1 MPTLVYCDVD
11 GSEHTFELGHTPAII
26 GRAIDCAIRS
36 DDPRMS
42 RQHARLTWTADG
54 VWIEDLGSANGV
66 YVGLERVHT
75 AKVPVGEVVV
85 VGSIVFQLAERGA
98 TLPPPVG
105 VHATLAQWL
114 SLERKARRVIEDER
128 NAFAAR
134 VGSIHQ
140 QKVDGDVQAEALLA
154 RAQGEAGEAAAARAV
169 AEDALVTTRR
179 ELTALRAEHEQ
190 AQRRHAAELERLHGE
205 LAGLRDADTLAR
217 TSAGLA
223 EAAARAEADAQV
235 AALVAELTH
244 AQGRLASVDHVV
256 AATAAAHDE
265 ALRAMLARLEEADR
279 ERTAAQLRAQSAE
292 RALAEARVPPEPKE
306 ETGSAMAPFKTI
318 RMSVLTEE
326 APAEVAA
333 AQAATL
339 EATRRAEAAETTAAA
354 LSRDVTASM
363 RVVADLEARMAKVN
377 RELDAAVLRA
387 VAAEQRAEAAARAA
401 VDEIQAVRR
410 ASGEVPVTPEGEPMP
425 TLIAGFEPEP
435 TSVVRVD
442 GAGRGR
448 QVAEAEL
455 EIRDLERQVLQLRTE
470 LDAQLAAA
478 RAGARDLTG
487 TSPTLAGD
495 HAALLDALEESIDS
509 LRSNLRAA
517 GDELMALTS
526 GATSADA
533 QVAADAVTAAD
544 DELRRARQALGD
556 LAAWLRADAD

>member
-1 MPTLVYCDVD
+1 ML
-11 GSEHTFELGHTPAII
+11 F
-26 GRAIDCAIRS
+26 RS
-36 DDPRMS
+36 
-42 RQHARLTWTADG
+42 
-54 VWIEDLGSANGV
+54 
-66 YVGLERVHT
+66 
-75 AKVPVGEVVV
+75 
-85 VGSIVFQLAERGA
+85 
-98 TLPPPVG
+98 
-105 VHATLAQWL
+105 
-114 SLERKARRVIEDER
+114 
-128 NAFAAR
+128 
-134 VGSIHQ
+134 
-140 QKVDGDVQAEALLA
+140 
-154 RAQGEAGEAAAARAV
+154 
-169 AEDALVTTRR
+169 
-179 ELTALRAEHEQ
+179 
-190 AQRRHAAELERLHGE
+190 
-205 LAGLRDADTLAR
+205 
-217 TSAGLA
+217 
-223 EAAARAEADAQV
+223 
-235 AALVAELTH
+235 
-244 AQGRLASVDHVV
+244 
-256 AATAAAHDE
+256 
-265 ALRAMLARLEEADR
+265 
-279 ERTAAQLRAQSAE
+279 
-292 RALAEARVPPEPKE
+292 
-306 ETGSAMAPFKTI
+306 
-318 RMSVLTEE
+318 
-326 APAEVAA
+326 
-333 AQAATL
+333 
-339 EATRRAEAAETTAAA
+339 
-354 LSRDVTASM
+354 
-363 RVVADLEARMAKVN
+363 
-377 RELDAAVLRA
+377 
-387 VAAEQRAEAAARAA
+387 AEQRAEAAARAA